1 MVSMVERA
9 ENEADEPKIL
19 TKNLRSVLANFFNP
33 SIAVVDVSFVKTL

>member
-9 ENEADEPKIL
+9 ENQADEPKIL
-19 TKNLRSVLANFFNP
+19 TKMFKSALANFFNP